1 MSEIPTA
8 PPPIPGFC
16 AESTVPPELLKDT
29 NIMGVL
35 QKGVTQWS
43 RISAW
48 SWCDY
53 VAFNDNKNPPVDLGK
68 AKQEENLKDFL
79 IRGLTQQA
87 QNADGWISYGNND
100 ARIQANWWS
109 QIIVY
114 LLLGDNE
121 AAVDIAKNKLG
132 EEVPNFEDMQV
143 TLSDVLYKT
152 TGEPLVTSVPENKSF
167 VDLFY
172 VQITRDAFTGRL
184 VRASE
189 TECGNPYTPYVNI
202 IAYPP
207 RPELGPLTVTSDQLE
222 SWASGAHKDRYLPP
236 SAYIPIATT

>member
-1 MSEIPTA
+1 MSQVPTA

-16 AESTVPPELLKDT
+16 AESTIPSELLKDPAM
-29 NIMGVL
+29 MGVI

-53 VAFNDNKNPPVDLGK
+53 LAFADPNKPPIDREK
-68 AKQEENLKDFL
+68 AGAEMKLKRFL

-87 QNADGWISYGNND
+87 QNADGWLSYGNND
-100 ARIQANWWS
+100 ARRQANWWS
-109 QIIVY
+109 KIIVY
-114 LLLGDNE
+114 LLLGDNN
-121 AAVDIAKNKLG
+121 AALDIAYNKLG

-143 TLSDVLYKT
+143 TLSDVLEKT

-167 VDLFY
+167 FDLFY
-172 VQITRDAFTGRL
+172 VQVTRDAFTGKV

-189 TECGNPYTPYVNI
+189 TECGNPYTPYVKI

-207 RPELGPLTVTSDQLE
+207 RPELGPLTVERAQLE
-222 SWASGAHKDRYLPP
+222 SWASGGDRDRYLPP
-236 SAYIPIATT
+236 SAYIPIASS

>member
-1 MSEIPTA
+1 MSQVPTA
-8 PPPIPGFC
+8 PPAIPGFC
-16 AESTVPPELLKDT
+16 AESTVPSELLKDPA
-29 NIMGVL
+29 IMGVL

-53 VAFNDNKNPPVDLGK
+53 LAFDDESEKK
-68 AKQEENLKDFL
+68 EQEKNLKNVL

-87 QNADGWISYGNND
+87 QNADGWLSYGNND
-100 ARIQANWWS
+100 ARVQANFWS
-109 QIIVY
+109 QIIVC
-114 LLLGDNE
+114 LLLGDNK
-121 AAVDIAKNKLG
+121 AALEIAKNKLG
-132 EEVPNFEDMQV
+132 EKVPNYEDMQV
-143 TLSDVLYKT
+143 TLSDVLEKT
-152 TGEPLVTSVPENKSF
+152 TDEPLVTSIPENKSF

-172 VQITRDAFTGRL
+172 VQVTRDAFTGKL

-207 RPELGPLTVTSDQLE
+207 RPELGPFTVTEDQLK
-222 SWASGAHKDRYLPP
+222 SWASGGHSDRYLPP
-236 SAYIPIATT
+236 SAYIPIATS

>member
-1 MSEIPTA
+1 MSQVPTA

-16 AESTVPPELLKDT
+16 AESTVPSELLKDT
-29 NIMGVL
+29 AIMGVL

-53 VAFNDNKNPPVDLGK
+53 LAFKDEPEK
-68 AKQEENLKDFL
+68 AKQEENLKTVL

-87 QNADGWISYGNND
+87 QNADGWLSYGNND
-100 ARIQANWWS
+100 ARVQANYWS

-114 LLLGDNE
+114 LLLGDNK
-121 AAVDIAKNKLG
+121 AALEIAKDKLG
-132 EEVPNFEDMQV
+132 EDVPDYEDMQV
-143 TLSDVLYKT
+143 TLSDVLEKA

-167 VDLFY
+167 VDMFY
-172 VQITRDAFTGRL
+172 VQITRDAFTGKL

-207 RPELGPLTVTSDQLE
+207 RPELGPLTVTHDQLV
-222 SWASGAHKDRYLPP
+222 SWASGGDSDRYLPP
-236 SAYIPIATT
+236 SAYIPIATS